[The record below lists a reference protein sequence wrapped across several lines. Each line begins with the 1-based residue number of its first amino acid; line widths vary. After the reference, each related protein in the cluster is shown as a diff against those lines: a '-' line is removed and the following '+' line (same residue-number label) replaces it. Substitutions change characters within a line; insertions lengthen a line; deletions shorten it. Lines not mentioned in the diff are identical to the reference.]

1 MYDILA
7 DYVASGVPE
16 FQNFVWRERL
26 SFIVLLLLGVHAWTK
41 SSTAVQEKF
50 HYDGGHSHI
59 IAYARLTSSI
69 KELEIIFVSHIEES
83 LTISGGFR
91 HKFDK
96 QDMSLY

>member
-26 SFIVLLLLGVHAWTK
+26 SYIVLLLLLGVHVWTR
-41 SSTAVQEKF
+41 SSAAVQEKF
-50 HYDGGHSHI
+50 HCDGGHSHI
-59 IAYARLTSSI
+59 IAYARLISSI

-96 QDMSLY
+96 